1 MRIKKT
7 VFHWSVLLI
16 VVLILC
22 GRFISRAAENVENNQ
37 LAAISMEIRTDGAL
51 GLRILSSIEEDYVK
65 ELQNQGKKVEYGTV
79 VLPATV
85 LENVNQELE
94 INKTYTY
101 NGKNYTS
108 LKIAGTN
115 TWEVADGKIYY
126 TGVLTGINNA
136 GFNTRYAARP
146 YITID
151 GVTTYGNVINGS
163 SYNVAKEMAISS
175 DVEDG
180 IKQTVIEKVIDVC
193 DTAKKTVKDVLT
205 ITSNELSGGNY
216 TVESTSS
223 VRNYKKVVIDD
234 SVQSGI
240 INLKD
245 TRIQQLEIAE
255 QANCE
260 INVDGAII
268 DTITASSTTTRAGG
282 VLGNITLNL
291 KLGNLFQLNVAGNMA
306 VTGSMKVSEVIV
318 TKTVELRLDIP
329 VGSLNVEAE
338 AAGSDITINNSVQN
352 VTLEGKGTTIDG
364 TGSIETVVDNGENSV
379 AETLLPFKIQSV
391 EVQGSNKMIVTLN
404 RSTESALTKEDMAI
418 LCHGGTEMTIL
429 GVTTEDRQVYTVST
443 STFAKDDTYTFSIE
457 VAEGSII
464 QYDFSYKIDCP
475 TVSDATVLR
484 SETTRAEFDLYD
496 VDEGGYVYVYI
507 PGFTQVASRMAEPQ
521 NDEITVD
528 LVKKGYKQE
537 IKTGFNKVVLKG
549 LSEGITYKLYYVLE
563 AYDGRISDVH
573 GPLTINGT
581 VQEDPMLSK
590 EYTIESVEEFPSN
603 TITIKLNKAPEE
615 ELTLQNFFF
624 ICPADSAITID
635 KATLN
640 VSEDRKT
647 YTIVIPENYGHMD
660 NQYTAKISFSDGTV
674 AKKTF
679 LVHFNPPNITNRSA
693 VWMDSQNTKVKI
705 SFTSDEAGI
714 VYLGLYTWNHT
725 VNQETNTPTADS
737 VIDGSS
743 EYDVY
748 KYRLKSGLNEIEYE
762 LDRSEYGL
770 EDVFLVYEDAVGNYT
785 YTDHVEIG
793 KYVEPAPEAPF
804 EIVNVTHSKP
814 WFSALSV
821 EFSDDLNNIVSGYG
835 LDQNNITISAISET
849 ASVPSKISMSV
860 DQSGKYLNIQL
871 MGQTLT
877 AGTYKISIVVP
888 SKDGNTYTVEKE
900 FTVE

>member
-7 VFHWSVLLI
+7 VFYWSILFLVI
-16 VVLILC
+16 VIFSGNFV
-22 GRFISRAAENVENNQ
+22 SRAEASMESLNLTAV
-37 LAAISMEIRTDGAL
+37 SMEIRTDGVL
-51 GLRILSSIEEDYVK
+51 GLRILSSVEEDYIN
-65 ELQNQGKKVEYGTV
+65 ELKQQGKTVEYGVV

-85 LENVNQELE
+85 LESGNQELE

-101 NGKNYTS
+101 AGKQYTS
-108 LKIAGTN
+108 LKIEAKN
-115 TWEVADGKIYY
+115 IWEIKDGKIYY

-175 DVEDG
+175 DVEDD
-180 IKQTVIEKVIDVC
+180 IKQMVIKKVIDVC

-205 ITSNELSGGNY
+205 ITSNELSKGDY
-216 TVESTSS
+216 TVNSTSS

-234 SVQSGI
+234 SVQSGT
-240 INLKD
+240 INLED
-245 TRIQQLEIAE
+245 VRIQQLEIAE
-255 QANCE
+255 QATCQ

-268 DTITASSTTTRAGG
+268 DTVTASSTTTKAGG
-282 VLGNITLNL
+282 VLGNILLNL
-291 KLGNLFQLNVAGNMA
+291 NSGNLFQLNVAGNMA
-306 VTGSMKVSEVIV
+306 VTGSMKVSEVTV
-318 TKTVELRLDIP
+318 TKTVELGLDIS
-329 VGSLNVEAE
+329 VGSLNVKAE
-338 AAGSDITINNSVQN
+338 AAGSAITINNSVQN
-352 VTLEGKGTTIDG
+352 VTLEGTGTTIDG
-364 TGSIETVVDNGENSV
+364 TGSIESIVDNGNNSV

-429 GVTTEDRQVYTVST
+429 GVTTEDRQAYTVST
-443 STFAKDDTYTFSIE
+443 STFAKDDTYTFSIQL
-457 VAEGSII
+457 AEGSII
-464 QYDFSYKIDCP
+464 QYEFNYKIDCP
-475 TVSDATVLR
+475 TVSKATVLR

-507 PGFTQVASRMAEPQ
+507 PGFTQVSSRTTEVQ
-521 NDEITVD
+521 NSEISVD

-537 IKTGFNKVVLKG
+537 IKTGFNKVILNG
-549 LSEGITYKLYYVLE
+549 LSEGITYSLYYVLE
-563 AYDGRISDVH
+563 AHDGRTSDVH
-573 GPLTINGT
+573 GPLTVNGT
-581 VQEDPMLSK
+581 VQEDPTISK

-603 TITIKLNKAPEE
+603 TITITLNKAPEE

-640 VSEDRKT
+640 VSQDRKT

-660 NQYTAKISFSDGTV
+660 NQYTAKVTFSDGTV

-679 LVHFNPPNITNRSA
+679 LVHFNPPRVTNRSA
-693 VWMDSQNTKVKI
+693 VWMDSQKTKAKV

-714 VYLGLYTWNHT
+714 LYIGLYTWNDAI
-725 VNQETNTPTADS
+725 NQENNTPTAES
-737 VIDGSS
+737 VRNGSC

-748 KYRLKSGLNEIEYE
+748 KYRLKSGLNEMEFE

-770 EDVFLVYEDAVGNYT
+770 EDFFLVYEDEAGNYT
-785 YTDHVEIG
+785 HTDHIEIQAY
-793 KYVEPAPEAPF
+793 KPPQPEAPF

-814 WFSALSV
+814 WWSKLDV
-821 EFSDDLNNIVSGYG
+821 EFSEEISAITSSLLG
-835 LDQNNITISAISET
+835 QENITISAITGSI
-849 ASVPSKISMSV
+849 PSKVAMSV
-860 DQSGKYLNIQL
+860 SQNGRNLSIELLGTN
-871 MGQTLT
+871 LT

-888 SKDGNTYTVEKE
+888 SKDGNTYTVQKE
-900 FTVE
+900 FTVQ